1 MYTSILSAAA
11 LLAACAHAIQITAPT
26 KNQVVGLSEGFQ
38 VSWSTV
44 SSDPTSAHLFLVNM
58 ASGHTPYSK
67 DLGEVDL
74 TKGGIKVT
82 QTGVPADT
90 GYQFNLQS
98 VSTQNTGILAQSE
111 QFEVK
116 ESSKPSDAS
125 DNSSNSSSSASAAA
139 SASTA
144 TETTAT
150 AASSSGSSSAASE
163 TSTATTMSTATSS
176 STGTATATKSTSTA
190 NASST
195 PTSAAA
201 ANTFRGSLLAA
212 AAVGL
217 VAVLA

>member
-26 KNQVVGLSEGFQ
+26 KDQVVDLSEGFQ

-90 GYQFNLQS
+90 GYQFNVQS

-125 DNSSNSSSSASAAA
+125 DSSSNSSSSASA

-150 AASSSGSSSAASE
+150 AASSSGSGSGSAASE
-163 TSTATTMSTATSS
+163 TSTATTMSTATS